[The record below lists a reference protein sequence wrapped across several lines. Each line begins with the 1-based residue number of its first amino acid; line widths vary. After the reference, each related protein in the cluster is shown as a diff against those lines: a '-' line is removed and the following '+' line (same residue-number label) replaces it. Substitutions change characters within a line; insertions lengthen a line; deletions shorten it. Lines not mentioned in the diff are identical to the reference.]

1 MALIS
6 QIITANEAM
15 KIAAQ
20 FVDLEHEYTINYVM
34 SDIKKYAQNGKN
46 FFYYSRKWV
55 NEWFWEDIT
64 SYYCFNYF
72 RRLGYQISVEPNRY
86 KENDEICMIRW

>member
-34 SDIKKYAQNGKN
+34 SDIKKICTKWQKFFSTIVANGSMN
-46 FFYYSRKWV
+46 GSGR
-55 NEWFWEDIT
+55 I
-64 SYYCFNYF
+64 
-72 RRLGYQISVEPNRY
+72 
-86 KENDEICMIRW
+86 

>member
-1 MALIS
+1 MGLVS
-6 QIITANEAM
+6 KVITANDALR
-15 KIAAQ
+15 ITAQ
-20 FVDLEHEYTINYVM
+20 YVDEEHEYVINHVL
-34 SDIKKYAQNGKN
+34 SDIKKYALDGKTY
-46 FFYYSRKWV
+46 FYYSKKWV
-55 NEWFWEDIT
+55 NEWFWEDVT

>member
-34 SDIKKYAQNGKN
+34 SDIKKYAQNGKK
-46 FFYYSRKWV
+46 FFSTIVANGSMNGSGR
-55 NEWFWEDIT
+55 I
-64 SYYCFNYF
+64 
-72 RRLGYQISVEPNRY
+72 
-86 KENDEICMIRW
+86 